1 MLLNILAVLAGFALL
16 VWGADRFV
24 SGAAGIARNFG
35 ISPLLIGLT
44 IVGFGTSAP
53 EILVAAMA
61 SINGNPGLAIG
72 NAIGSNITNIALILG
87 ATAIVS
93 PLFVHSNTLQR
104 EYPILLLV
112 TFGAAALM
120 LDQNLTV
127 ADGLILLCSLFLVL
141 FWLTR
146 LGMSQNKDDP
156 LMQEIEDELPEE
168 MPTSKAVFWFS
179 LGLIVLLASS
189 RLLVWGSVNIAT
201 EFGVSDLV
209 IGLTIVAIG
218 TSLPELAASIA
229 SALKNEPDI
238 AIGNIIGSNIYNLLA
253 VLSIPGLIS
262 PGEFAIEA
270 LLRDIPI
277 MIGLTLALFFMGYSF
292 RNQNGQINR
301 LEGVVLLTAFIAYQ
315 SWLFLDATGTI

>member
-1 MLLNILAVLAGFALL
+1 MMLDILAVLAGFALL
-16 VWGADRFV
+16 VWGADKFV
-24 SGAAGIARNFG
+24 TGAAGIARNFG

-120 LDQNLTV
+120 LDQQLLVT
-127 ADGLILLCSLFLVL
+127 DGLILLISLFLVL
-141 FWLTR
+141 FWLAR
-146 LGMSQNKDDP
+146 LGMNQNEHDP

-168 MPTSKAVFWFS
+168 MPTSRAVMWFI

-189 RLLVWGSVNIAT
+189 RLLVWGAVNIAT
-201 EFGVSDLV
+201 AFGVSDLV

-218 TSLPELAASIA
+218 TSLPELAASIT

-253 VLSIPGLIS
+253 VLSIPGLVS

-270 LLRDIPI
+270 LLRDVPI

-292 RNQNGQINR
+292 RNKNGQINR
-301 LEGVVLLTAFIAYQ
+301 LEGSALLASFIAYQ
-315 SWLFLDATGTI
+315 SWLFLDATKTI